1 MIIKDIC
8 NEISERI
15 NKKEVKLVEN
25 SKSLNFYL
33 LIPVSKIKEI
43 NFELKEEGNNDIDQK
58 NNLNELILK
67 LKEEINEIK
76 INYNKELNNIKINHS
91 REINENK
98 REIYELKNIIDKQY
112 NEINEMREK
121 NSIFHILY

>member
-1 MIIKDIC
+1 M
-8 NEISERI
+8 
-15 NKKEVKLVEN
+15 KLVEN

-43 NFELKEEGNNDIDQK
+43 NLELKEEGNNDIDQK

-121 NSIFHILY
+121 NSIFHILYWYQRKWDLGIKR